1 MRLNDEFDIERAMV
15 VFAYP
20 SAGDFGSAGTVAA
33 WVQAGVEVVYVV
45 ATDAEAGANDP
56 QMTQEK
62 LREIRRSEQLA
73 AARVLGVKDVVFLGF
88 EDGSLDPTPELRKA
102 IAREIRRHRPD
113 VIIAPDPGSHYLDI
127 MGQEYL
133 SHPDHPAVGE
143 ATLRAIVPDASTRR
157 RFPELWI
164 DEGLEPHKPQV
175 VLLQGVGG
183 TTITVDVTGTI
194 EQKIAALLSHVSA
207 FTDGNE
213 PIPETLHEGIG
224 ERLRM
229 MSRNTDPASGMEFSE
244 TYRVIRLF

>member
-1 MRLNDEFDIERAMV
+1 MRLNDEFDIERVLV

-20 SAGDFGSAGTVAA
+20 SAADFGSAGTVAA
-33 WVQAGVEVVYVV
+33 WVKAGVEVVYVV

-56 QMTQEK
+56 EMTGEK
-62 LREIRRSEQLA
+62 LRQIRRSEQLA

-102 IAREIRRHRPD
+102 IARQIRRHRPD
-113 VIIAPDPGSHYLDI
+113 VIIAPDPGSHFLDI

-164 DEGLEPHKPQV
+164 EEGLEPHKPQA
-175 VLLQGVGG
+175 VLLQGSGA
-183 TTITVDVTGTI
+183 TTITVDITETI
-194 EQKIAALLSHVSA
+194 DQKVDALLSHVSA
-207 FTDGNE
+207 FVDGND
-213 PIPETLHEGIG
+213 PIPESLSEGIG
-224 ERLRM
+224 QRLRM
-229 MSRNTDPASGMEFSE
+229 MSRSTDPSAGAEYAE
-244 TYRVIRLF
+244 TYRLVRLF

>member
-1 MRLNDEFDIERAMV
+1 MRLNDEFDIERALV

-33 WVQAGVEVVYVV
+33 WTKAGVEVVYVV

-56 QMTQEK
+56 SMTEDK
-62 LREIRRSEQLA
+62 MREIRRVEQLA

-88 EDGSLDPTPELRKA
+88 DDGSLEPNAELRKA

-113 VIIAPDPGSHYLDI
+113 VIIAPAPGSAFLDI

-164 DEGLEPHKPQV
+164 KEGLEPHKPQV
-175 VLLQGVGG
+175 VLLQGGG
-183 TTITVDVTGTI
+183 GSTLTVDISETI
-194 EQKIAALLSHVSA
+194 EQKINALLSHVSA
-207 FTDGNE
+207 FTDGDG
-213 PIPETLHEGIG
+213 PIPEKAPEGVG
-224 ERLRM
+224 DRLRM
-229 MSRNTDPASGMEFSE
+229 MNAEKTE
-244 TYRVIRLF
+244 TYRIIRLF

>member
-1 MRLNDEFDIERAMV
+1 MRFNDEFEIERAMV

-33 WVQAGVEVVYVV
+33 WAKAGVEIVYVV

-56 QMTQEK
+56 GMTKEK
-62 LREIRRSEQLA
+62 LREVRRAEQLA
-73 AARVLGVKDVVFLGF
+73 AGRVLGVKDVVFLGF
-88 EDGSLDPTPELRKA
+88 EDGSLDPTQELRKA

-113 VIIAPDPGSHYLDI
+113 AIIAPDPGSLFLDI

-164 DEGLEPHKPQV
+164 EEGLEPHKPKV
-175 VLLQGVGG
+175 VLLQGGG
-183 TTITVDVTGTI
+183 EKGITIDVSHTIDQKVD
-194 EQKIAALLSHVSA
+194 ALLSHVSA
-207 FTDGNE
+207 FVDGDD
-213 PIPETLHEGIG
+213 PIPEVVPESVGD
-224 ERLRM
+224 RLRM
-229 MSRNTDPASGMEFSE
+229 MSRSTDAASAAEYSE
-244 TYRVIRLF
+244 SYRLIRLF

>member
-1 MRLNDEFDIERAMV
+1 MRLNDEFDMERVMV

-20 SAGDFGSAGTVAA
+20 SAADFGSAGTVAA
-33 WVQAGVEVVYVV
+33 WAKEGVEIVYVV

-56 QMTQEK
+56 HMTEEK
-62 LREIRRSEQLA
+62 LREIRRAEQLA
-73 AARVLGVKDVVFLGF
+73 ASRVLGVKDVVFLGF

-113 VIIAPDPGSHYLDI
+113 VIIAPDPASRFLDI

-157 RFPELWI
+157 RFPELWTE
-164 DEGLEPHKPQV
+164 EGLEPHKPQA
-175 VLLQGVGG
+175 VLLQGGG
-183 TTITVDVTGTI
+183 KDAITIDISHTI
-194 EQKIAALLSHVSA
+194 DQKVEALLSHVSA
-207 FTDGNE
+207 FVDGND
-213 PIPETLHEGIG
+213 PIPGSLPPSIG

-229 MSRNTDPASGMEFSE
+229 MSRSMEPGLEYAES
-244 TYRVIRLF
+244 YRLIRLF

>member
-1 MRLNDEFDIERAMV
+1 MRLNDEFDIERALV

-33 WVQAGVEVVYVV
+33 WVKEGVEVVYLV

-56 QMTQEK
+56 AMTTEK

-88 EDGSLDPTPELRKA
+88 EDGSLDPTPELRRA

-113 VIIAPDPGSHYLDI
+113 VIIAPDPGSHFLNI

-164 DEGLEPHKPQV
+164 DEGLEPHKPKA
-175 VLLQGVGG
+175 VLLQGGG
-183 TTITVDVTGTI
+183 GDAITIDVSHTI
-194 EQKIAALLSHVSA
+194 EQKIEALLSHVSA
-207 FTDGNE
+207 FTDGND
-213 PIPETLHEGIG
+213 PLPEKLHEGIG

-229 MSRNTDPASGMEFSE
+229 MTRSSDPSSGMEYSE
-244 TYRVIRLF
+244 SYRLIRLF

>member
-1 MRLNDEFDIERAMV
+1 MRFNDEFDIERALV

-33 WVQAGVEVVYVV
+33 WAKEGVEVVYVV

-56 QMTQEK
+56 QMTTEK

-73 AARVLGVKDVVFLGF
+73 AGRVLGVKDVVFLGF

-113 VIIAPDPGSHYLDI
+113 VIIAPDPGSRFLDI

-164 DEGLEPHKPQV
+164 DEGLEPHKPKL
-175 VLLQGVGG
+175 VLLQGGG
-183 TTITVDVTGTI
+183 EDAIKVDVSHTI
-194 EQKIAALLSHVSA
+194 DQKIEALLSHASA
-207 FTDGNE
+207 FVDGE
-213 PIPETLHEGIG
+213 DPIPESLHEGIG
-224 ERLRM
+224 QRLRM
-229 MSRNTDPASGMEFSE
+229 MSRNTDPASGVEYSE
-244 TYRVIRLF
+244 SYRLIRLF

>member
-1 MRLNDEFDIERAMV
+1 MRLNDEFDIERALV

-33 WVQAGVEVVYVV
+33 WTKAGVEVVYVV

-56 QMTQEK
+56 TMSAEK
-62 LREIRRSEQLA
+62 MREIRRSEQLA

-88 EDGSLDPTPELRKA
+88 EDGSLEPNADLRKA

-113 VIIAPDPGSHYLDI
+113 VIIAPAPGAPFLDI

-164 DEGLEPHKPQV
+164 DEGLEPHKPKV
-175 VLLQGVGG
+175 VLLQGGG
-183 TTITVDVTGTI
+183 GSTIDIDISEVIDL
-194 EQKIAALLSHVSA
+194 KIDAMLSHVSA
-207 FTDGNE
+207 FTDGDG
-213 PIPETLHEGIG
+213 PIPEKTPDGVG
-224 ERLRM
+224 DRLRM
-229 MSRNTDPASGMEFSE
+229 MNAGNTES
-244 TYRVIRLF
+244 YRLIRLF